1 MPTFGFSAFLKLLS
15 LNPRPQ
21 RREVRV
27 RLSPST
33 GGYDFHRSLRLKS
46 ARLMIDGEELQA
58 LIDEASDLGNPAE
71 RRSLEAGLRQL
82 DAWRVANPG
91 QVLAVQSALYVSP
104 SEEFKISFLPDFGY
118 RLGGQTLAVHVWN
131 TATVPLSA
139 RMTYAALALVSA
151 AYTDG
156 SAPDDVAVL
165 SLPDNR
171 LLRLSDVPDQR
182 ELAANV
188 ANNLDRLFVSVRED
202 ILGSIEPPD
211 IRPGGSPG
219 IL

>member
-15 LNPRPQ
+15 LNARPQ

-27 RLSPST
+27 RLSPSV
-33 GGYDFHRSLRLKS
+33 GGYDFHRSLRLKA
-46 ARLMIDGEELQA
+46 ARLMVDGDDLQM
-58 LIDEASDLGNPAE
+58 LVDEASDLGNPAE

-82 DAWRVANPG
+82 DAWRTANPG
-91 QVLAVQSALYVSP
+91 QILPVRSALYVSP
-104 SEEFKISFLPDFGY
+104 GEEFKISFLPDFGY
-118 RLGGQTLAVHVWN
+118 RMGGQTLAIHVWN

-139 RMTYAALALVSA
+139 RMTYAALALASA
-151 AYTDG
+151 AYEDG
-156 SAPDDVAVL
+156 SAPDDLAVL

-182 ELAANV
+182 ALAANV
-188 ANNLDRLFVSVRED
+188 ANNLDRLITSVRED
-202 ILGSIEPPD
+202 ILGSITPPD
-211 IRPGGSPG
+211 IMPGGSPD